1 LFLFK
6 FAVHVGLALPRRPK
20 RDNSPTVEV
29 PGVELSGVP
38 LQCSINGNDTLKK
51 IEAVKI
57 FPFFGYIARPFHFAL
72 DIFDAM
78 ISERWSR

>member
-1 LFLFK
+1 
-6 FAVHVGLALPRRPK
+6 
-20 RDNSPTVEV
+20 
-29 PGVELSGVP
+29 VELSGVP